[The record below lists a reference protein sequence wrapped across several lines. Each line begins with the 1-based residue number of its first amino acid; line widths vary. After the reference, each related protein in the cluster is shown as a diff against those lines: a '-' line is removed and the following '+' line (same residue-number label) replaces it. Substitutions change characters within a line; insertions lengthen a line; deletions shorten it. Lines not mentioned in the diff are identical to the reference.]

1 MMSTNHV
8 ETQILRH
15 WRDIMK
21 SAELN
26 TTDSFLAQGGNS
38 LHLIKLAAL
47 LSKTL
52 GQHVSPG
59 EIFAAGNIRQLA
71 QHLTEKEQ

>member
-1 MMSTNHV
+1 MPMNHV
-8 ETQILRH
+8 ETQILH
-15 WRDIMK
+15 NWRGIMK

-26 TTDSFLAQGGNS
+26 AIDSFLAQGGNS

-59 EIFAAGNIRQLA
+59 EIFAAGSVRQLA
-71 QHLTEKEQ
+71 QHLMEKEQ